1 MQSMAV
7 RIRRVLMGVCCLA
20 LLVGAAMRWV
30 GMPSAT
36 WVLGI
41 SAAAWVFLFLLPAM
55 GGRSR
60 EPADSPL
67 RRARWGD

>member
-1 MQSMAV
+1 MAV
-7 RIRRVLMGVCCLA
+7 RIRRVLMGGCCLA

-36 WVLGI
+36 WVLGL

>member
-1 MQSMAV
+1 V
-7 RIRRVLMGVCCLA
+7 RIRRVLMWVCCLA
-20 LLVGAAMRWV
+20 LVVGVAMRWA
-30 GMPSAT
+30 GMPSAG
-36 WVLGI
+36 WVIGI
-41 SAAAWVFLFLLPAM
+41 AAAVWVFLFLTPAM